1 MNGWVRTGDEVTIN
15 DQLEVFVV
23 DRLKEIIKVRGFQ
36 VAPAELEG
44 HLINHPDVSD
54 VCVVGVA
61 DDFSGE
67 VPLAFV
73 VLDESAK
80 QKLNEKTQTSESL
93 KLGLKKVHFIV
104 NAALTLSLTLFWK
117 HVSDHKVAYKH
128 LADVEFVDSVP
139 KNPSGKLLRRVLRDQ
154 ARANR
159 SPVKAGL

>member
-1 MNGWVRTGDEVTIN
+1 MNGWVRTGDEVVVN

-54 VCVVGVA
+54 VCVVGVP

-73 VLDESAK
+73 VLDGSAK
-80 QKLNEKTQTSESL
+80 KKLDEKTQTSESL
-93 KLGLKKVHFIV
+93 KLALRKVHFVV
-104 NAALTLSLTLFWK
+104 NQTSNTFTDTFFGSTSLITK
-117 HVSDHKVAYKH
+117 
-128 LADVEFVDSVP
+128 
-139 KNPSGKLLRRVLRDQ
+139 
-154 ARANR
+154 
-159 SPVKAGL
+159 

>member
-1 MNGWVRTGDEVTIN
+1 MNGWVRTGDEVVVN

-54 VCVVGVA
+54 VCVVGVP

-73 VLDESAK
+73 VLDGSAK
-80 QKLNEKTQTSESL
+80 KKLDEKTQTSESL
-93 KLGLKKVHFIV
+93 KLALRKVHFIV
-104 NAALTLSLTLFWK
+104 NQTSNTFTDTFFGSTSLITK
-117 HVSDHKVAYKH
+117 
-128 LADVEFVDSVP
+128 
-139 KNPSGKLLRRVLRDQ
+139 
-154 ARANR
+154 
-159 SPVKAGL
+159 